1 MFNIFSS
8 KGSSSTFFEF
18 YKRIIKWRESNVY
31 PFLHNLPRQIS
42 FPYEFWDDVRKIHE
56 LTKKDGLERA
66 ISLFWADGELIVT
79 SVVTGD
85 EGSVKSNHSVN
96 VKYIH
101 HPTRKDYLR
110 KEVFLDGKVLKRKD
124 VYYKKVPKK
133 VSVEYLFNM
142 HTHPPHVGN
151 DGVSRY
157 SFFSAQD
164 IRSLLASNAVVTG
177 LVSDKVWLLVRSSES
192 PSSADITDQDVSVEY
207 LKERLK
213 FGVYEAEFNK
223 KAIRQ

>member
-1 MFNIFSS
+1 M
-8 KGSSSTFFEF
+8 
-18 YKRIIKWRESNVY
+18 IKWRESSVY
-31 PFLHNLPRQIS
+31 PFLHNLPKQIS
-42 FPYEFWDDVRKIHE
+42 FPYDFWSDVKKIHE

-110 KEVFLDGKVLKRKD
+110 KEVWVDGKVLKRKD
-124 VYYKKVPKK
+124 VYYKKAPKK

-142 HTHPPHVGN
+142 HTHPPHVGD
-151 DGVSRY
+151 DGNSRY

-164 IRSLLASNAVVTG
+164 IRSLLSSNAVVTG

-192 PSSADITDQDVSVEY
+192 PSSVDITDRDITIEY
-207 LKERLK
+207 LKENLK
-213 FGVYEAEFNK
+213 FGVYVAEFNK
-223 KAIRQ
+223 KAIRR